1 MIEIFSLVHMELEFA
16 RTAGGLH
23 GKLVLVLLLYEA
35 GVDELRHQV
44 GSDFAGLVILL
55 QLKYLLLQLLDLRL
69 LG

>member
-1 MIEIFSLVHMELEFA
+1 MELEFA

-23 GKLVLVLLLYEA
+23 NELVLVLLLYEA
-35 GVDELRHQV
+35 GFDKLGHQV
-44 GSDFAGLVILL
+44 RSDFAGLVLLL

>member
-1 MIEIFSLVHMELEFA
+1 MELEFA

-23 GKLVLVLLLYEA
+23 NELVLVLLLYEA
-35 GVDELRHQV
+35 GFDELRHQV
-44 GSDFAGLVILL
+44 GSDFAGLVLLL